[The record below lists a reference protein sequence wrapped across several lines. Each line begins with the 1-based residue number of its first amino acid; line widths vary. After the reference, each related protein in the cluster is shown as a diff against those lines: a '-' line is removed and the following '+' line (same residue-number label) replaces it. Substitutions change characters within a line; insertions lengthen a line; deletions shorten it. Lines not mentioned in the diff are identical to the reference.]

1 LVLCLLELLAH
12 VAEERMAGP
21 TAKESREIKGATVR
35 RRRRVRSVVRTM
47 VRAMMG
53 AMSMRETSTT
63 SSTSRTATAATTS
76 RPLGASSAVVLF
88 RSNFLRVRD
97 VQSLFRRA
105 AVGTGSFFWLL
116 AASARVGSVLAG
128 EPRTPDEAI
137 SLGGWG
143 RTTRTSRAVMGTRST
158 NSRSSKGETGHERGK
173 GSLGL
178 VINATAGSLVGVKL
192 LDKVPEVHVVVVW
205 ILVWAHDGCVC
216 MFMFGKL

>member
-63 SSTSRTATAATTS
+63 SSTSRTTTAATTS

-88 RSNFLRVRD
+88 RSN
-97 VQSLFRRA
+97 
-105 AVGTGSFFWLL
+105 GSFFWLL